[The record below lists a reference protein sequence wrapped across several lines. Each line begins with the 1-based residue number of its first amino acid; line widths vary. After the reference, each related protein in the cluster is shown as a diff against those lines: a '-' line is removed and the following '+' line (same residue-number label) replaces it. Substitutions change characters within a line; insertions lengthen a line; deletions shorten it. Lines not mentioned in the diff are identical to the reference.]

1 MRKIIKRDGRKVNFN
16 QSKIYDAIQ
25 NAFEAVGI
33 ENSEEL
39 LEKITDEVVETLDS
53 VFKHRIPHVEDVQDT
68 IEKTLVANNLSEV
81 AKAFIIY
88 RYNRTRIRTA
98 NSELMKTMKDITFKK
113 AVDNDTKRENANID
127 GDSPMGTMLKYGSES
142 AKAFYLNQV
151 INSKFAEAHQA
162 GDIHIHDM
170 DFYTLTMT
178 CCQIDL
184 LDLFKNGF
192 STGHGHLREP
202 KDIMSYTALAAIAI
216 QSNQN
221 DQHGGQSIPAFDYYM
236 APGVVRLII
245 VSTAMAVLPV
255 CLSPMMSS
263 LCPLPIGTRAS
274 IAFIPVCKGE
284 FTGERSRIEGALYS
298 MGLVLL

>member
-25 NAFEAVGI
+25 NAFDAVGI

-98 NSELMKTMKDITFKK
+98 NSELMRTMKDITFKN
-113 AVDNDTKRENANID
+113 AIDNDTKRENANID

-151 INSKFAEAHQA
+151 IDPKFAEAHQA

-184 LDLFKNGF
+184 LELFKNGF
-192 STGHGHLREP
+192 STGNGFLREP
-202 KDIMSYTALAAIAI
+202 TSIRSYASLACIAI
-216 QSNQN
+216 QANQN
-221 DQHGGQSIPAFDYYM
+221 DQHGGQSIPNFDYSM
-236 APGVVRLII
+236 APGVRKSYKKNLRKELVRGN
-245 VSTAMAVLPV
+245 SERQRNTW
-255 CLSPMMSS
+255 LSH
-263 LCPLPIGTRAS
+263 GN
-274 IAFIPVCKGE
+274 
-284 FTGERSRIEGALYS
+284 
-298 MGLVLL
+298 